1 MTNHG
6 AAAVIPTNDAG
17 LPLDPSKLNIMYMPQ
32 NEGHME
38 LEVGEPT
45 LIKGTLGDY
54 HEYPINGRD
63 SLGAIEIQ
71 RRFSNF
77 VDFHRCLT
85 ERFPG
90 LFIPPI
96 PPKASDKKKGDTI
109 EERRYFLNLFLKEC
123 CSLPYIVSGIEMQ
136 TFVRPVG
143 ELSKALGKLVRTRPV
158 ELLQTY
164 RATLKVPE
172 VRFGRSI
179 TLICRIMRISKS
191 NNSLRRS
198 IPS

>member
-1 MTNHG
+1 MFLNQAQNAYNQGNQGTTSQVTNHG
-6 AAAVIPTNDAG
+6 AADPIATNSAG
-17 LPLDPSKLNIMYMPQ
+17 LPVDPANLNIMYMPQ

-38 LEVGEPT
+38 LLVGEPA

-63 SLGAIEIQ
+63 SLGAIECS
-71 RRFSNF
+71 RRFSHF
-77 VDFHRCLT
+77 VDFHKCLC

-96 PPKASDKKKGDTI
+96 PPKASDKKKGDTL

-123 CSLPYIVSGIEMQ
+123 VSLPYIVSGIEMQ

-143 ELSKALGKLVRTRPV
+143 EL
-158 ELLQTY
+158 
-164 RATLKVPE
+164 
-172 VRFGRSI
+172 
-179 TLICRIMRISKS
+179 
-191 NNSLRRS
+191 
-198 IPS
+198 